1 MEARSVSIL
10 FKRDRENVWED
21 QAMRKIAR
29 AFCAIG
35 MCTVWLF
42 AGGDAMTP
50 RARAESI
57 TEPARVVRVTTGGEL
72 KEALETAQPGD
83 HIVLAS
89 GEYRESEFEIT
100 RSGKPG
106 QPIVIQAE
114 QLLAARITRNITVTG
129 SYVIL
134 YGLHLDGPDS
144 GLRVGGIYSRI
155 LRCRFTDWRGN
166 AVTPTRGR
174 GVEIAYC
181 EFARPHPWLES
192 ERGSYP
198 LRIGI
203 RPSHRT
209 LDDYH
214 YDAYI
219 HHNHFHDFPE
229 KPDPSQYHSGQSDA
243 IEIGQTARGVNIP
256 SGWVV
261 EYNLIENHRQGHGI
275 VDIKTGR
282 NVIRYNTL
290 VKCPGGRIDA
300 RTGGT
305 GNIIASNWM
314 ENTGGISVLGG
325 YHTVSG
331 NTLLGGGRIAVLAGN
346 IQWDNFSSNRYP
358 RAHRTEVLGNEG
370 ELVLGHAYQ
379 DDMLPA
385 SHTFVAGHS
394 GSIRFRN
401 EVETFVSETAP
412 EGIASPVRLT
422 REEVGPMAPAASGEG
437 LGRTPAE
444 LPEPVRVVSVTTAE
458 EFAAALADA
467 RAGDHIVL
475 ADGEYGSESEFRLSA
490 AGTEDNPIVVRA
502 ARKLRARLTSRL
514 WLLGD
519 YDIAWG
525 LDVHGPGMA
534 IGGHNSRIT
543 RCRIYFDGRKGEC
556 VSVVKGERGRVDHCD
571 LSVRKDDIEDP
582 NIKLPPTWSMMRT
595 GINYGMKSAEDAHYD
610 LRVDHNYFHD
620 FPDPTLADRDYH
632 EVAPTA
638 VRVGYG
644 LPEVSPRIVVEH
656 NLFERC
662 GCDSIINLK
671 SSENTARFNTI
682 LDSRGHITVR
692 LGRLSTVAGNW
703 LEDSGGIRVMGDGHR
718 VLGNYVR
725 RCAMGIAI
733 MAGDATDYGEGSQ
746 PRASN
751 VLVVGNDSD
760 RLIIGYRWSN
770 HTYPAVGTRVEAHT
784 GPIACDLEEATS
796 ISPSATESIPQPI
809 RITRAE
815 AGLYADPERSN

>member
-1 MEARSVSIL
+1 
-10 FKRDRENVWED
+10 
-21 QAMRKIAR
+21 MRKIAR
-29 AFCAIG
+29 AFCAVV
-35 MCTVWLF
+35 MCTVRLF

-50 RARAESI
+50 RARAENI
-57 TEPARVVRVTTGGEL
+57 PEPVRVVRVTTGGAL
-72 KEALETAQPGD
+72 KGALAAAKPGD
-83 HIVLAS
+83 HIVLAP
-89 GEYRESEFEIT
+89 GEYSESEFEIS
-100 RSGKPG
+100 RNGKLD
-106 QPIVIQAE
+106 QPIVIRAE
-114 QLLAARITRNITVTG
+114 QLLKARITRGVTITG

-134 YGLHLDGPDS
+134 YGLHMDGPDS
-144 GLRVGGIYSRI
+144 GLIVGGIDNRV
-155 LRCRFTDWRGN
+155 LRCRFTDWREN
-166 AVTPTRGR
+166 AVTPIPGR

-181 EFARPHPWLES
+181 EFIRPHPWLES
-192 ERGSYP
+192 ERDSYP

-203 RPSHRT
+203 RPSTSSYKT
-209 LDDYH
+209 LDNYH
-214 YDAYI
+214 YYTHI
-219 HHNHFHDFPE
+219 HHNHFRDFPE

-256 SGWVV
+256 SGWLV
-261 EYNLIENHRQGHGI
+261 EHNLIEDNYQGHGI
-275 VDIKTGR
+275 VDIKTGG
-282 NVIRYNTL
+282 NIIRFNTL
-290 VKCPGGRIDA
+290 VNCPGGRIDA

-305 GNIIASNWM
+305 GNIISSNWM

-331 NTLLGGGRIAVLAGN
+331 NRLIGGGRIAVLAGN
-346 IQWDNFSSNRYP
+346 VDWDNFSSLGYP
-358 RAHRTEVLGNEG
+358 RAYRTEALGNEG
-370 ELVLGHAYQ
+370 DLVIGHAYAE
-379 DDMLPA
+379 DMLPA
-385 SHTFVAGHS
+385 SRTFVAGHR
-394 GSIRFRN
+394 GSISHGN
-401 EVETFVSETAP
+401 EVETALSPTAP
-412 EGIASPVRLT
+412 EGIAEPVKLARA
-422 REEVGPMAPAASGEG
+422 EVGPEAPAAAEDGWGGNPGG
-437 LGRTPAE
+437 LAE
-444 LPEPVRVVSVTTAE
+444 PLRVVPVTTAE
-458 EFAAALADA
+458 ELATALADA

-475 ADGEYGSESEFRLSA
+475 ADGEYGSESDFRLSA
-490 AGTEDNPIVVRA
+490 AGTEDRPVVVRA
-502 ARKLRARLTSRL
+502 ARKLGARLISRL

-519 YDIAWG
+519 YNIAWG

-534 IGGHNSRIT
+534 IGGHNNRIT

-556 VSVVKGERGRVDHCD
+556 VYVVKGERGRVDQCD

-582 NIKLPPTWSMMRT
+582 NVKLPPTWSMMRT

-662 GCDSIINLK
+662 GCDSVINLK

-703 LEDSGGIRVMGDGHR
+703 LEDSGGIRVLGDGHR

-751 VLVVGNDSD
+751 VFVAGNDSD
-760 RLIIGYRWSN
+760 RLTIGYRWSN
-770 HTYPAVGTRVEAHT
+770 HTYPAIGTRVEAHT
-784 GPIACDLEEATS
+784 GPIARDFEEATS
-796 ISPSATESIPQPI
+796 ISPSATESIPQPV
-809 RITRAE
+809 RVTRAE
-815 AGLYADPERSN
+815 AGLYADPERGN